1 MSEICLTNTIKL
13 WLNVYDKAWGVDQL
27 LSNQTETNFL
37 TIFQLQKTI
46 TRKLPA
52 IKHFLISL
60 SGKFY
65 FGSVR
70 FIRIHSCVGKNTFN
84 TWHLNKGYDN
94 HVDAVFNCEFNAPYF
109 TLPCK
114 QNAHPFETIRTSI
127 SLHFVCFVFNG
138 FYVTSFCL
146 LREYKVCTQSVHNN
160 EANDNRFNMKQNIF
174 SKMIQTKRYFET
186 KSFSIRFYRFLKW
199 RS

>member
-1 MSEICLTNTIKL
+1 M
-13 WLNVYDKAWGVDQL
+13 DQL

-37 TIFQLQKTI
+37 TIFQLQKTGYTKI
-46 TRKLPA
+46 TGYKTFS
-52 IKHFLISL
+52 HFVEWEILL
-60 SGKFY
+60 W

-70 FIRIHSCVGKNTFN
+70 FIWVHSCVGKNTFN

-94 HVDAVFNCEFNAPYF
+94 HVDGVFNCEFNAPYF

-114 QNAHPFETIRTSI
+114 QNAHPFETIRISI

-174 SKMIQTKRYFET
+174 SKMIQTKRSFEME
-186 KSFSIRFYRFLKW
+186 SLSIRFYRFLKW